1 MVVDKNIY
9 EGKEYMAALRVA
21 SRRIGGHPS
30 LQTYLQGKWVFNRKM
45 THTDNGTS
53 LGSVDQ
59 ATAIFAPVA
68 VKEKDDK
75 DDDEDTTTTT
85 TTTTTSEIMQQNQL
99 LYREEGNVIF
109 AQSTSST
116 PLPFYREYLYSFKST
131 TTADVS
137 FWRPGNVEE
146 HLKFFHTLQVSEE
159 GIGATSEHLC
169 IDDLY
174 VATINVASDC
184 TFIATWVVEG
194 PNKQYTITTEFTRD
208 ERKEE

>member
-1 MVVDKNIY
+1 
-9 EGKEYMAALRVA
+9 MAALRVA

-30 LQTYLQGKWVFNRKM
+30 LQTYLQGKWAFNRKM

-75 DDDEDTTTTT
+75 DDEDTN
-85 TTTTTSEIMQQNQL
+85 SQNQL

-184 TFIATWVVEG
+184 MFIATWVVEG

-208 ERKEE
+208 ERKE